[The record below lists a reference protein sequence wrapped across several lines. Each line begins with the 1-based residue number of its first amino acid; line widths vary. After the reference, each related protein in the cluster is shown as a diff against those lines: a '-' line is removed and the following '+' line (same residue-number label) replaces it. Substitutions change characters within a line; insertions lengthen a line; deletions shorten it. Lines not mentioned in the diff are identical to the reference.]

1 MPQSLSSPHAD
12 RAFARPQTGA
22 AATVRLSGEVYG
34 TLINLSGRRRFTSQ
48 RVVLYAVL
56 ATQGR
61 DDALAM
67 SREALAVF
75 RDAHAALVDGS
86 DKLPGLYCDELR
98 EAYFGAAGADR
109 VIRAFIELAERVLEA
124 IPLRT
129 RAVPAL
135 LEQLVESATPL
146 LGVLNGVTQ
155 VYEDL
160 AKRQAATVKKQLVGV
175 MSDIETIAK
184 QARIVSFNAQV
195 IAARAGDSGRE
206 FAVVSAELTQITGK
220 LDGLVREAMRTS
232 VA

>member
-1 MPQSLSSPHAD
+1 MPQSSTTTHAE
-12 RAFARPQTGA
+12 RAPTRPQTGA
-22 AATVRLSGEVYG
+22 PATQRLSGEVYG

-61 DDALAM
+61 DGALAM
-67 SREALAVF
+67 SAEALAVF
-75 RDAHAALVDGS
+75 RAAHAALVDG
-86 DKLPGLYCDELR
+86 DDTLPGLYCDELR
-98 EAYFGAAGADR
+98 DAYFGAIGADR
-109 VIRAFIELAERVLEA
+109 VIRAFIALAERVLEA

-129 RAVPAL
+129 RAVAGL

-146 LGVLNGVTQ
+146 LAMLNRVTQ

-160 AKRQAATVKKQLVGV
+160 AKRQASTAKKQLVGV
-175 MSDIETIAK
+175 MGEIETIAK

-220 LDGLVREAMRTS
+220 LDGLVREAMRSS
-232 VA
+232 VV

>member
-1 MPQSLSSPHAD
+1 M
-12 RAFARPQTGA
+12 
-22 AATVRLSGEVYG
+22 
-34 TLINLSGRRRFTSQ
+34 RRR
-48 RVVLYAVL
+48 
-56 ATQGR
+56 
-61 DDALAM
+61 
-67 SREALAVF
+67 
-75 RDAHAALVDGS
+75 
-86 DKLPGLYCDELR
+86 
-98 EAYFGAAGADR
+98 AAGADR

-160 AKRQAATVKKQLVGV
+160 AKRQASTVKKQLVGV